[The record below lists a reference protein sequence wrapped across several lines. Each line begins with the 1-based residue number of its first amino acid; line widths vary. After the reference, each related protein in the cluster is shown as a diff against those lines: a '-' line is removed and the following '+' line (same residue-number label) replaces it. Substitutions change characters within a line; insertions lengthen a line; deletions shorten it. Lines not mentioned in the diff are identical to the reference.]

1 MIEQKITQISKQIFE
16 GQQYNPSIRKL
27 LMCSEYVDK
36 ILLHTL
42 NCLVSEQ
49 QGEEKIVRAVESLI
63 IGKVKLL
70 AQYYVQ
76 LTN

>member
-1 MIEQKITQISKQIFE
+1 
-16 GQQYNPSIRKL
+16 
-27 LMCSEYVDK
+27 MCSEYVDK